1 MTKLDDLLNIKNQNA
16 EMQIAI
22 KDTDEINQSISAI
35 ETDVS
40 LASKIDTALP
50 IINDIMRHDND
61 MDEIAKKA
69 IDSYH
74 DLCSMADNTPAMYSG
89 KIYEVAST
97 MLRTAMDA
105 KEAKLQKKLRIV
117 ELQLKKLRIDKIKD
131 DSGAEVETSGS
142 TFDRNDL
149 LKLLK
154 EANSDKGK

>member
-16 EMQIAI
+16 AMQVAI
-22 KDTDEINQSISAI
+22 KDTDDINESLSVI

-40 LASKIDTALP
+40 LANKIDSALP
-50 IINDIMRHDND
+50 IISDIMKHDSE
-61 MDEIAKKA
+61 MDDIAKKA
-69 IDSYH
+69 IDSYN

-105 KEAKLQKKLRIV
+105 KEAKLQKKLKII

-131 DSGAEVETSGS
+131 DSGIEAEVSGS

-149 LKLLK
+149 LQMLK
-154 EANSDKGK
+154 NSNTSKGK